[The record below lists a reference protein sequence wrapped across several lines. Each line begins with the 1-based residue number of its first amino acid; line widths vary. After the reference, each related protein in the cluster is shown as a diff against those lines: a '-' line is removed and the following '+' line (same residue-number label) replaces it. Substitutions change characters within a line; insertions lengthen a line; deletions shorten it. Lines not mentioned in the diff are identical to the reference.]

1 MVVTE
6 AEFDSDCGVAST
18 NAESPKSGK
27 GNFTVRSSK
36 SAITSCVVAEK
47 GERELSARV
56 CKTLPHAA
64 GRAHL
69 SSASW
74 PRPRRLAEISALS
87 LPRHLSTGHKYATRA
102 GNVSDCDCA
111 AKYCYMYVQNAFT
124 ASTVLA
130 VNCVQCLSSRFL
142 VSPCFPCCYTHR
154 SQRCVATNA
163 VFSRPLM
170 EKVFY
175 WINL

>member
-1 MVVTE
+1 MPTFKLPSSTE
-6 AEFDSDCGVAST
+6 STINSAGRSPYKATSPTAS
-18 NAESPKSGK
+18 
-27 GNFTVRSSK
+27 RSKADDLTLHFGSTR
-36 SAITSCVVAEK
+36 S
-47 GERELSARV
+47 RV
-56 CKTLPHAA
+56 YKTLPHAA

-142 VSPCFPCCYTHR
+142 CQPLLSLLLYAPKPALRRNQR
-154 SQRCVATNA
+154 SLFAA
-163 VFSRPLM
+163 PYGKGAL
-170 EKVFY
+170 
-175 WINL
+175 LD